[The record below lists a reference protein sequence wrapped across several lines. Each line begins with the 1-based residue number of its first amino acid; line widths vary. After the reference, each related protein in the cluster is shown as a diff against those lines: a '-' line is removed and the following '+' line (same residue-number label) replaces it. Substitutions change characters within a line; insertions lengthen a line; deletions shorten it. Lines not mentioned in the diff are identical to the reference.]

1 MKNNKNA
8 DTNCKN
14 LSDVFLKAMKT
25 IPIAIKPREAAKYLW
40 TTYGITLSISYG
52 KLGYLLSAIAISAS
66 EVGNVT
72 KP

>member
-25 IPIAIKPREAAKYLW
+25 IPIAIKPARIGHKTHVARIVDRVLRSVEEPVKRFQPMI
-40 TTYGITLSISYG
+40 GG
-52 KLGYLLSAIAISAS
+52 RM
-66 EVGNVT
+66 
-72 KP
+72 